1 MTAAEEP
8 ATAEEPVTAA
18 PQVEVLVS
26 VADGAL
32 ADVTEKVRAA
42 GGVLLEQMPEL
53 GTVSFSLPEDQID
66 SLGDVEGVE
75 AVERSRTYQLPP
87 PDSPVQ

>member
-1 MTAAEEP
+1 MTDAEQP
-8 ATAEEPVTAA
+8 GSVP
-18 PQVEVLVS
+18 PHVEVLVS

-32 ADVTEKVRAA
+32 ADVTEQVRAA
-42 GGVLLEQMPEL
+42 GGEVLEQMPEL
-53 GTVSFSLPEDQID
+53 GTVSFSIPEDQIGPL
-66 SLGDVEGVE
+66 SHIEGVE